1 MKFFQGDRCN
11 ATLGGG
17 CSILLSYGDVY
28 EVLRRGP
35 PQKVS
40 APRSLRRQSLY
51 PTELYG
57 PIVLKP
63 AISRGLTPYIVFLGL
78 DNILSE
84 EGIIHGLLLSIYCRV
99 RSHFSRRIELTT
111 ELLFFSRLVLA
122 LFLRRRSLYTTELL
136 GHTVLFYSPAGGLS
150 MRVGVFF
157 ARRGLSLSGT
167 APGTPVIL
175 LRNGRAAAGGSG
187 LDRSHPAGG

>member
-1 MKFFQGDRCN
+1 MSNSRLDGVRKGTRIPD
-11 ATLGGG
+11 
-17 CSILLSYGDVY
+17 LL
-28 EVLRRGP
+28 
-35 PQKVS
+35 
-40 APRSLRRQSLY
+40 LRRQSLY

-99 RSHFSRRIELTT
+99 RSHFSRQVELTT

-122 LFLRRRSLYTTELL
+122 LFLRRRTLYPAELRAQITHSIVPNSTAGVNPKCRIFLKNNRENAHFLFTE
-136 GHTVLFYSPAGGLS
+136 FE
-150 MRVGVFF
+150 
-157 ARRGLSLSGT
+157 
-167 APGTPVIL
+167 
-175 LRNGRAAAGGSG
+175 N
-187 LDRSHPAGG
+187 

>member
-1 MKFFQGDRCN
+1 MSNSRLDGVRKGTRIPD
-11 ATLGGG
+11 
-17 CSILLSYGDVY
+17 LL
-28 EVLRRGP
+28 
-35 PQKVS
+35 
-40 APRSLRRQSLY
+40 LRRQSLY

-122 LFLRRRSLYTTELL
+122 LFLRRRPLYTAELL
-136 GHTVLFYSPAGGLS
+136 GHICFVHY
-150 MRVGVFF
+150 RD
-157 ARRGLSLSGT
+157 
-167 APGTPVIL
+167 IL
-175 LRNGRAAAGGSG
+175 LRLFVVVKKNRHIFRREWNILSNS
-187 LDRSHPAGG
+187 LFERSF